1 MQNHVVVLV
10 RDRLRVKGGKALE
23 TRASYTIIGAFV
35 LAFAVSIIG
44 AVIWLA
50 DIDIDSEVASYHILF
65 DGSVTGL
72 RPGNPVRYRG
82 VPVGIVQNMEINPD
96 NVEQVRVTIEV
107 PSTTPIKED
116 AEASL
121 EFQGL
126 TGVAYVQITGGTHDA
141 PALKAKPGEDLPII
155 PSTVS
160 QLEEVFEKAPE
171 LLSRFIALVDR
182 ANDLLNQGNRENL
195 GKTLA
200 NLSAF
205 TGTLAESGEDIQR
218 LIVEGGDALSQLKA
232 TAREAEILV
241 GAFAGRG
248 ESIAAMAEKTLV
260 DVDGLVQETSQVMQI
275 AEPMISTTTSTM
287 EAVGGVAEELRPQI
301 GPLAESA
308 TGTMEELGKVAADL
322 RIAAQNIGIAAQEA
336 AEMIDDNQ
344 DSVNEFTNTG
354 LYEFTQL
361 LSETRILVQALTRIS
376 NELERDPARFLF
388 GNQNEG
394 FQAE

>member
-1 MQNHVVVLV
+1 MVPENWKRYRAEGDEL
-10 RDRLRVKGGKALE
+10 LE

-35 LAFAVSIIG
+35 LAFAISIIA

-50 DIDIDSEVASYHILF
+50 DIDIDSDVSSYHILF

-107 PSTTPIKED
+107 PASTPIKED

-126 TGVAYVQITGGTHDA
+126 TGVAYVQISGGTHDA
-141 PALKAKPGEDLPII
+141 PALTAKPGDILPVI

-195 GKTLA
+195 SGTLS
-200 NLSAF
+200 NLNSF

-218 LIVEGGDALSQLKA
+218 LVREGGDALAQLRA
-232 TAREAEILV
+232 TAKEAEILV

-260 DVDGLVQETSQVMQI
+260 DVDGLVQETSQIMQK
-275 AEPMISTTTSTM
+275 AEPMIVTTTATM
-287 EAVGGVAEELRPQI
+287 ESVGGLAKELRPQI
-301 GPLAESA
+301 VPLTQSA
-308 TGTMEELGKVAADL
+308 TNTMGELGKVAVDL
-322 RIAAQNIGIAAQEA
+322 RAAAQNIGVAAKEA
-336 AEMIDDNQ
+336 AELINQNQ

>member
-1 MQNHVVVLV
+1 M
-10 RDRLRVKGGKALE
+10 E

-35 LAFAVSIIG
+35 LAFAVGIIA
-44 AVIWLA
+44 AVVWLA
-50 DIDIDSEVASYHILF
+50 DIEIDSETSSYYILF

-82 VPVGIVQNMEINPD
+82 VPVGTVENMEINPG

-107 PSTTPIKED
+107 PTSTPIKED

-141 PALKAKPGEDLPII
+141 PPLTAKPGQSIPVI
-155 PSTVS
+155 PSTAS

-195 GKTLA
+195 SGTLN
-200 NLSAF
+200 NLNTF
-205 TGTLAESGEDIQR
+205 TGTLAQSGEDIQR
-218 LIVEGGDALSQLKA
+218 LVREGGDALAQLKA
-232 TAREAEILV
+232 TAKEAETLI
-241 GAFAGRG
+241 GAFAGRS
-248 ESIAAMAEKTLV
+248 ETIAALAEQTLIN
-260 DVDGLVQETSQVMQI
+260 VDGLVQESTQI
-275 AEPMISTTTSTM
+275 MVKADPMITKTTETM
-287 EAVGGVAEELRPQI
+287 DSVGGLVNELRPHVV
-301 GPLAESA
+301 PLTKDAR
-308 TGTMEELGKVAADL
+308 TTMEELGKVAADL
-322 RIAAQNIGIAAQEA
+322 RVAAQNIGLAAKEA
-336 AEMIDDNQ
+336 AVLIDDNE
-344 DSVNEFTNTG
+344 DSVNEFTNSG

-361 LSETRILVQALTRIS
+361 LSETRVLVQALTRIS
-376 NELERDPARFLF
+376 KELERDPARFLF